1 MDLKNDKINDLY
13 LQSLMDLNQS
23 GNNVNYT
30 KFGNLVRALNPVLID
45 DKFDSDS
52 DSEEQDLVAPA
63 AIHQIFRGF
72 IDISINGLKI

>member
-1 MDLKNDKINDLY
+1 
-13 LQSLMDLNQS
+13 MDLNQS
-23 GNNVNYT
+23 DNNINHT
-30 KFGNLVRALNPVLID
+30 KFGNLVRALNPIKTN

-72 IDISINGLKI
+72 RDISINGLKI